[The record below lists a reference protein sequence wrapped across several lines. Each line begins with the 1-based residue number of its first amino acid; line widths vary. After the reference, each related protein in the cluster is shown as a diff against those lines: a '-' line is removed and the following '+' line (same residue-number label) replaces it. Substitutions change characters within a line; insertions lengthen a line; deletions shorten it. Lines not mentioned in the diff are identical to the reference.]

1 MRDPGKWRPVD
12 GASHP
17 DHDSRITYFPIS
29 RITLMA
35 SLRFETGP
43 RTGETLE
50 INKNQVSFGRH
61 LSCDHVLKHLTVS
74 RDHFHIELTGGKYFL
89 VDQKSG
95 NGTFVNGQ
103 QISWVEVKDGDRIQA
118 GPFVLVVEL
127 SDEERER
134 AVQTAAIGDTTARDA
149 EDRGESSAYDENHI
163 RGYPREYLEGIRRL
177 NAGEFFEAHEV
188 WEEIWLR
195 SSGETKLFYQ
205 TLIQA
210 AVGMHHYERGNIRG
224 ALGMHKNVIEK
235 LERLPAVYMSLDLG
249 KFRREFEA
257 FLAGILDQDSV
268 PAKNTERPVI
278 RLLKGEAEEPRHQ
291 L

>member
-1 MRDPGKWRPVD
+1 
-12 GASHP
+12 
-17 DHDSRITYFPIS
+17 
-29 RITLMA
+29 MA

-43 RTGETLE
+43 RTGEIIT
-50 INKNQVSFGRH
+50 IDKNKVTFGRH

-89 VDQKSG
+89 VDQSSG

-103 QISWVEVKDGDRIQA
+103 KVSWVEIKSGDKIQA
-118 GPFVLVVEL
+118 GPFVLIVEL

-134 AVQTAAIGDTTARDA
+134 AIQTAAIGEPLSRDSGGRVDA
-149 EDRGESSAYDENHI
+149 SAYDESHVQS
-163 RGYPREYLEGIRRL
+163 YPREYIEGIRRL
-177 NAGEFFEAHEV
+177 NAGEYFEAHEV

-210 AVGMHHYERGNIRG
+210 AVGMHHYERGNLRG

-235 LERLPAVYMSLDLG
+235 LGRLPDVFMSLDLVEF
-249 KFRREFEA
+249 KHEFEN
-257 FLAGILDQDSV
+257 FLADLVDKDAV
-268 PAKNTERPVI
+268 TKKRDRPVI
-278 RLLKGEAEEPRHQ
+278 RLLKGEVDEVPLQ
-291 L
+291 PL